1 MAEPYT
7 FPGLPVSDIDVGT
20 TVMVTGPPHSG
31 TRRLTLKLLSPVAG
45 EGSITIS
52 TNTKPSR
59 MARKCRAIG
68 MDQSPDHTAIID
80 CGGNDEPID
89 AARVVSVSSP
99 KDLTG
104 IGMRYSKVYR
114 DLYRSGVRRV
124 RTGVHSVSTLLSFN
138 DLKPVVRFVHTLA
151 GRVDSADGIGVLLI
165 DPAMHDDRTVST
177 LAQFCDGRIEVAE
190 RDDEPH
196 LRVRG
201 LDDQPRSWTPFDP
214 S

>member
-1 MAEPYT
+1 MAEPYA
-7 FPGLPVSDIDVGT
+7 FPDLPVSDIDAGT

-31 TRRLTLKLLSPVAG
+31 TRRLTLKLLSPVDG

-52 TNTKPSR
+52 TNTKAER

-68 MDQSPDHTAIID
+68 MDQSPERTAIID
-80 CGGNDEPID
+80 CGGNDDRID
-89 AARVVSVSSP
+89 EARVLSVSSP

-114 DLYRSGVRRV
+114 DLYRLGVTRI

-138 DLKPVVRFVHTLA
+138 ELKPVVRFVHAIA
-151 GRVDSADGIGVLLI
+151 GRVDSADGIGVLLV
-165 DPAMHDDRTVST
+165 DPVMHDERTVST
-177 LAQFCDGRIEVAE
+177 LAQFCDGRIEVEE
-190 RDDEPH
+190 RDDKPH
-196 LRVRG
+196 LRARG
-201 LDDQPRSWTPFDP
+201 LDGQPRSWTPFDP